1 MAQNTRELRRRI
13 KATKSIRQIT
23 KAMEM
28 IAASKMRKAQLA
40 ALASRPYADLAWEIL
55 SSLYGKDKSLS
66 EEQVGSYIKF
76 LGSYTE
82 NENQTKQLIILIT
95 SNRGLCGSLNSQ
107 LVNEALNLAKSDK
120 NNYSFVAV
128 GRKGL
133 RSLLRQGFNVLASFD
148 SFENQPDFN
157 AIRPIAKIVMDKFL
171 ASEVSRVIVVYADF
185 ISTLQY
191 KIRSKQLLPLT
202 PYNVVLSGGVKLDI
216 NTKDSERNNKTEI
229 LFEPSPEEILS
240 SLLPRLIELQVY
252 QSIVE
257 NLASEHSA
265 RMVNM
270 KNASDSARDIIN
282 DLTLTYNSLRQA
294 SITADLADIIGGRMA
309 VK

>member
-13 KATKSIRQIT
+13 KSTKSIRQIT

-40 ALASRPYADLAWEIL
+40 ALSSRPYSVLAWEML
-55 SSLYGKDKSLS
+55 SSVAEKS
-66 EEQVGSYIKF
+66 EQFAGADAELFYKF
-76 LGSYTE
+76 LSRGIKVNLNKE
-82 NENQTKQLIILIT
+82 LIILIT

-107 LVNEALNLAKSDK
+107 LVNAAFSIVK
-120 NNYSFVAV
+120 NNKDTFDELSASKYSFIIV

-133 RSLLRQGFNVLASFD
+133 RSALRLGLDVFASYD
-148 SFENQPDFN
+148 GFENQPTFADTL
-157 AIRPIAKIVMDKFL
+157 PIARSVMDSFAGGQFKSVKL
-171 ASEVSRVIVVYADF
+171 IYADF
-185 ISTLQY
+185 ISTLKY
-191 KIRSKQLLPLT
+191 EIRVTQLLP
-202 PYNVVLSGGVKLDI
+202 I
-216 NTKDSERNNKTEI
+216 NIGDESVETKHAEF
-229 LFEPSPEEILS
+229 LFEPSPAEVLN
-240 SLLPRLIELQVY
+240 SLIPRLIELQVY
-252 QSIVE
+252 QALVE

-282 DLTLTYNSLRQA
+282 DLTLTYNSVRQA

-309 VK
+309 IK

>member
-13 KATKSIRQIT
+13 KSTKSIRQIT

-40 ALASRPYADLAWEIL
+40 ALSSRPYSVLAWEML
-55 SSLYGKDKSLS
+55 SSVAEKS
-66 EEQVGSYIKF
+66 EQFAGADAELFYKF
-76 LGSYTE
+76 LSRGIKVNLNKE
-82 NENQTKQLIILIT
+82 LIILIT

-107 LVNEALNLAKSDK
+107 LVNAAFSIVK
-120 NNYSFVAV
+120 NNKDTFDELSASKYSFIIV

-133 RSLLRQGFNVLASFD
+133 RSALRLGLDVFASYD
-148 SFENQPDFN
+148 GFENQPTFADTL
-157 AIRPIAKIVMDKFL
+157 PIARSVMDSFAGGQFKSVKL
-171 ASEVSRVIVVYADF
+171 IYADF
-185 ISTLQY
+185 ISTLKY
-191 KIRSKQLLPLT
+191 EIRVTQLLP
-202 PYNVVLSGGVKLDI
+202 I
-216 NTKDSERNNKTEI
+216 NIGDESVETKHAEF
-229 LFEPSPEEILS
+229 LFEPSPAEVLN
-240 SLLPRLIELQVY
+240 SLIPRLIELQVY
-252 QSIVE
+252 QALVE

-282 DLTLTYNSLRQA
+282 DLTLTYNSVRQA